1 MREMRSALASRIYK
15 NGVKQSASGAVSPD
29 PQWSIPMF
37 RANFLC
43 FASKIVEP
51 SRYLPVCSALVNSDG
66 QRATVCASSH
76 RKRDYRGSAK
86 SQMEEVLA
94 PPLCYNTH
102 ICYSHSRS

>member
-51 SRYLPVCSALVNSDG
+51 SRYLPV
-66 QRATVCASSH
+66 
-76 RKRDYRGSAK
+76 
-86 SQMEEVLA
+86 
-94 PPLCYNTH
+94 
-102 ICYSHSRS
+102 

>member
-51 SRYLPVCSALVNSDG
+51 SRYLPAFMQHISPKNS
-66 QRATVCASSH
+66 VVV
-76 RKRDYRGSAK
+76 
-86 SQMEEVLA
+86 SQ
-94 PPLCYNTH
+94 
-102 ICYSHSRS
+102 

>member
-51 SRYLPVCSALVNSDG
+51 SRYLPCACLWIGGKLTEGLTVFALKGGN
-66 QRATVCASSH
+66 
-76 RKRDYRGSAK
+76 
-86 SQMEEVLA
+86 L
-94 PPLCYNTH
+94 
-102 ICYSHSRS
+102 I

>member
-1 MREMRSALASRIYK
+1 MREMRSALASRMYK

-51 SRYLPVCSALVNSDG
+51 SRYLPLDSCG
-66 QRATVCASSH
+66 
-76 RKRDYRGSAK
+76 
-86 SQMEEVLA
+86 
-94 PPLCYNTH
+94 
-102 ICYSHSRS
+102 

>member
-51 SRYLPVCSALVNSDG
+51 SRYLP
-66 QRATVCASSH
+66 
-76 RKRDYRGSAK
+76 
-86 SQMEEVLA
+86 
-94 PPLCYNTH
+94 P
-102 ICYSHSRS
+102 SRENC

>member
-51 SRYLPVCSALVNSDG
+51 SRYLPS
-66 QRATVCASSH
+66 
-76 RKRDYRGSAK
+76 
-86 SQMEEVLA
+86 VLSWF
-94 PPLCYNTH
+94 L
-102 ICYSHSRS
+102 

>member
-29 PQWSIPMF
+29 LQWSIPMF

-51 SRYLPVCSALVNSDG
+51 SRYLLFPSLTNDTEEGSFYKGYCTPLSRNSAL
-66 QRATVCASSH
+66 
-76 RKRDYRGSAK
+76 
-86 SQMEEVLA
+86 
-94 PPLCYNTH
+94 P
-102 ICYSHSRS
+102 IF